1 MEEKIMKCKS
11 EDVVKYDAG
20 AGAGAEDI
28 VPVFEARICLKGDRS
43 TGRQITNAE
52 SLKKYIRE
60 TMSEYATETLMVVSV
75 DTQCRVLST
84 AIVGVGGLD
93 SVDVDIASIAKVALL
108 SNARGVFLSHN
119 HPGGTCRPSSADITS
134 TLQIKQALAMFRIEI
149 MDHIIICP
157 DGSSYS
163 MRQHGDF

>member
-20 AGAGAEDI
+20 AGADDI

-43 TGRQITNAE
+43 TGRQITNCE
-52 SLKKYIRE
+52 SLKKYISE
-60 TMSEYATETLMVVSV
+60 TMCDYATETLLVVSV

-93 SVDVDIASIAKVALL
+93 SVDVDIASVAKVALL

-119 HPGGTCRPSSADITS
+119 HPGGTCAPSSADITS
-134 TLQIKQALAMFRIEI
+134 TLQVKRALALFNIAI
-149 MDHIIICP
+149 FDHIIVCP
-157 DGSSYS
+157 DGQSYS
-163 MRQHGDF
+163 MKQHGDF

>member
-20 AGAGAEDI
+20 AGADDI

-43 TGRQITNAE
+43 TGRQITNSAA
-52 SLKKYIRE
+52 LKKYICE
-60 TMSEYATETLMVVSV
+60 TMSDFATEQMMVVSV

-84 AIVGVGGLD
+84 VIVGVGGLD
-93 SVDVDIASIAKVALL
+93 SVDVDIASVAKAALL

-119 HPGGTCRPSSADITS
+119 HPGGTCAPSSEDITS
-134 TLQIKQALAMFRIEI
+134 TIRIKQALAMFRIEI
-149 MDHIIICP
+149 MDHIIVCP

>member
-1 MEEKIMKCKS
+1 MENKEMKCKS

-20 AGAGAEDI
+20 AGAEEV
-28 VPVFEARICLKGDRS
+28 VPIFEARICLKGDRS
-43 TGRQITNAE
+43 TGRQITNSAD
-52 SLKKYIRE
+52 LKKYICG
-60 TMSEYATETLMVVSV
+60 TMCDFATEQMMVVSV

-93 SVDVDIASIAKVALL
+93 NVNVDIASIAKVALL

-119 HPGGTCRPSSADITS
+119 HPGGTCRPSSADIS
-134 TLQIKQALAMFRIEI
+134 TTIQIKKALAMFAIEI
-149 MDHIIICP
+149 MDHIIVCP

-163 MRQHGDF
+163 MKQHGDF